1 MTDII
6 RSDAATLAAKIAIK
20 EVSSAE
26 ITRACLDQI
35 EATDETYHAFL
46 HVAAD
51 EALAAAA
58 AIDKQVAAGEPLPS
72 ALAGVPLALKDVFT
86 TSDMPT
92 TCGSKILE
100 GWRSP
105 YDATLTARLRA
116 AGIPILGK
124 TNMDEFAMGSSTE
137 NSAYGPTRNPWNLDR
152 VPGGSGGGSAAAL
165 AAFQAPLAIGSD
177 TGGSIRQPAALTA
190 TVGVKPTYGT
200 VSRYGLVACA
210 SSLDQGGPCARTV
223 LDTALLHQVIAG
235 HDPRDST
242 SVDAEVPDVVGAAR
256 AGAVGDLRGV
266 RVGVVRQLHGGE
278 GYQPGVLASFEAA
291 VEQLTAL
298 GAEVSEVDCPHFD
311 HALAAYYLI
320 LPSEVSSNL
329 ARFDAMRYG
338 LRVGDDGTRS
348 AEEVMAMTR
357 AAGFGPEVKRRIMIG
372 TYALSA
378 GYYDAYYNQAQK
390 VRTLIARDLDAAY
403 RSVDV
408 LVSPTTPTTAFR
420 LGEKVDDPLAMYLF
434 DLCTLPLNLAGHCGM
449 SVPSGLSP
457 DDGLPVG
464 LQIMAPALAD
474 DRLYRVGAA
483 YEAARGPLLR
493 HLAASRHRLASGAP
507 RPCDSVS
514 ARARSAAARQD
525 EGMRIGVLTGGGD
538 CPGLNAV
545 IRAVVRTCHARY
557 GSSVVGFQN
566 GFRGLLE
573 NRRVQLHN
581 DDRNDRLLA
590 KGGTMLGT
598 ARVHPDKLRAGLP
611 QIMQTLDDN
620 GIDVLIPIGGE
631 GTLTAASW
639 LSEENVPVVG
649 VPKTIDN
656 DIDCTDVTFGHDTA
670 LTVATEAIDRLHST
684 AESHER
690 VMLVEVMGRH
700 AGWIALNAGL
710 ASGAHMTLIPEQP
723 FDIEEVCRLVKG
735 RFQRGDSHFIC
746 VVAEGAKPAPGTIML
761 REGGLDEFGHERFT
775 GVAAQLAV
783 EVEKRINK
791 DVRVTVLGHI
801 QRGGTPTA
809 YDRVLATRF
818 GVNAADAAHAG
829 EYGQMVTLRGQDI
842 GRVPLADAVRKLKL
856 VPQSR
861 YDDAAAFFG

>member
-6 RSDAATLAAKIAIK
+6 RLDAATLATKIAAK
-20 EVSSAE
+20 ELSSTEVTQAY
-26 ITRACLDQI
+26 LDQI
-35 EATDETYHAFL
+35 AATDQRYGAFL

-51 EALAAAA
+51 AALSAAA
-58 AIDKQVAAGEPLPS
+58 AIDTSLAAGEQPPS
-72 ALAGVPLALKDVFT
+72 PLAGVPLALKDVFT
-86 TSDMPT
+86 SVDMPT

-105 YDATLTARLRA
+105 YDATVTARLRA

-137 NSAYGPTRNPWNLDR
+137 NSAYGPTRNPWDTAR

-165 AAFQAPLAIGSD
+165 ASFQAPLAIGTD

-210 SSLDQGGPCARTV
+210 SSLDQGGPCARNV

-235 HDPRDST
+235 HDARDST
-242 SVDAEVPDVVGAAR
+242 SIDADVPDVVGAAR
-256 AGAVGDLRGV
+256 AGAAGDLSGV
-266 RVGVVRQLHGGE
+266 RIGVVRQLRGE
-278 GYQPGVLASFEAA
+278 GYQPGVLASFNAA
-291 VEQLTAL
+291 VEQLTAI
-298 GAEVSEVDCPHFD
+298 GADVSEVDCPHFD
-311 HALAAYYLI
+311 HALPAYYLI

-338 LRVGDDGTRS
+338 LRVGDDGTHS
-348 AEEVMAMTR
+348 AEEVMALTR

-403 RSVDV
+403 QSVDV
-408 LVSPTTPTTAFR
+408 LISPTTPTTAFP

-457 DDGLPVG
+457 DDNLPVG

-474 DRLYRVGAA
+474 DRLYRVAAA
-483 YEAARGPLLR
+483 YEAARGPLPSA
-493 HLAASRHRLASGAP
+493 HL
-507 RPCDSVS
+507 
-514 ARARSAAARQD
+514 RSAAATAPSGQD
-525 EGMRIGVLTGGGD
+525 VDMRIGILTGGGD

-545 IRAVVRTCHARY
+545 IRAVVRTSDSRY
-557 GSSVVGFQN
+557 GSSVVGFQD
-566 GFRGLLE
+566 GWRGLLE
-573 NRRVQLHN
+573 NRRMQLAN

-598 ARVHPDKLRAGLP
+598 ARVHPDKLKAGLD
-611 QIMQTLDDN
+611 QIKETLDDN

-631 GTLTAASW
+631 GTLTAAHW

-670 LTVATEAIDRLHST
+670 LKVATDAIDRLHST
-684 AESHER
+684 AESHQR

-723 FDIEEVCRLVKG
+723 FDIDEVCRLVKR
-735 RFQRGDSHFIC
+735 RFQRGDAHFIC
-746 VVAEGAKPAPGTIML
+746 VVAEGAKPAEGSMAL
-761 REGGLDEFGHERFT
+761 LQGGLDEFGHERFT
-775 GVAAQLAV
+775 GVAAQLAY

-791 DVRVTVLGHI
+791 EVRVTVLGHV

-829 EYGQMVTLRGQDI
+829 EYGQMVSLRGQDI
-842 GRVPLADAVRKLKL
+842 GRVPLAEAVRQLKL